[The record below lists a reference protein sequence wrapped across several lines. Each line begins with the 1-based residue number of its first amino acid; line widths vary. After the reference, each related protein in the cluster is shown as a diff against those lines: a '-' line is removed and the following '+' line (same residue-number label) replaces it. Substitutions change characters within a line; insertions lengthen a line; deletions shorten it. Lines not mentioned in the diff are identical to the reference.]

1 VPKVA
6 KNPSLNL
13 EDLPEASQPV
23 PGTSKHLKAPW
34 LRTARKSGSDCIKSN
49 LPCLKE
55 DNQYGDHDT
64 TAASYKAEA
73 ALQEL
78 ISIFPHHSPQ
88 KVAEVLQ
95 ASDGNT
101 NKAAAVLLETIPAE
115 SAEGTRCE
123 TQNIP
128 AFSAKANP
136 PANDENAS
144 AAVGQEPWPSLEE
157 ARDPEWAFCDV
168 SSVASSWIDVGDDV
182 LIVEAEEAEEG
193 TYIINSKD
201 EGKPAPVAY
210 SWASRV
216 AAAGCHSSNVR
227 SGAAKWGVSM
237 PPLQKARLGMRKS
250 NISVCHGM
258 EDRDDDDG
266 CITDL
271 TVLESRRL
279 HPTGPVGGK
288 HRRHVGRAR

>member
-1 VPKVA
+1 MP

-13 EDLPEASQPV
+13 EDLPEAGRPV
-23 PGTSKHLKAPW
+23 PGTSKHPKAPW
-34 LRTARKSGSDCIKSN
+34 LHTARKSGSDCIKSN

-55 DNQYGDHDT
+55 DQQYGDYET
-64 TAASYKAEA
+64 TAASYEAEES
-73 ALQEL
+73 LQDL
-78 ISIFPHHSPQ
+78 ISIFPHHTPQ
-88 KVAEVLQ
+88 KISEVLQ
-95 ASDGNT
+95 ASNGNT
-101 NKAAAVLLETIPAE
+101 NKAAVVLLETIPAE
-115 SAEGTRCE
+115 SAEGIPCE
-123 TQNIP
+123 TQDLP
-128 AFSAKANP
+128 AFSANAYL
-136 PANDENAS
+136 PANDEHAS

-182 LIVEAEEAEEG
+182 LVVETEEAEEG

-201 EGKPAPVAY
+201 EGKPELVTY

-237 PPLQKARLGMRKS
+237 PPLQKAGLGMHKS
-250 NISVCHGM
+250 TISPCHRM
-258 EDRDDDDG
+258 EDSDDHG

-288 HRRHVGRAR
+288 HRRNVGRAR